1 MFCAHLFNV
10 CVVLFL
16 ADLWVLTSF
25 SLLDALNNSLAIL
38 ILNALHHMGTKFFLK
53 FIYSSNG
60 RITNDPDYLKLH
72 VNAQRYADM
81 HAATSGPLMVNLAIS
96 AALLLVGKQFI
107 AFVLDM
113 SVADLCSFAT
123 IFGLI
128 ASSMILVIATKA
140 RKIVQM

>member
-60 RITNDPDYLKLH
+60 RITNDPDYLKLN

-96 AALLLVGKQFI
+96 AALLLVGK
-107 AFVLDM
+107 
-113 SVADLCSFAT
+113 
-123 IFGLI
+123 
-128 ASSMILVIATKA
+128 
-140 RKIVQM
+140 